1 MASSERTLHRPTL
14 ESLQSIAEH
23 LLAADLHRHT
33 GKVGLRRTLGGFG
46 QPEFFVNGKRRR
58 LRVDGT
64 RLALL
69 EGDHERWTELTTL
82 ADLARFAA
90 TGLGAPG
97 GVFEATTTLE
107 PEAGLNIDART
118 TGRLT
123 EFYRTAEAA
132 LEELRSANTGRRP
145 ALVQLW
151 PEHFDL
157 ATNLEEVNF
166 GASPGD
172 EAVPEPY
179 FYVGP
184 WEPREGDF
192 WNEPFGAVLR
202 HGDVS
207 QPDDVLDFFSV
218 GLRLATT

>member
-1 MASSERTLHRPTL
+1 MAASGRTLHRPTL

-33 GKVGLRRTLGGFG
+33 GKIGLRRTPGGFG
-46 QPEFFVNGKRRR
+46 QPEFFPDGKRRR

-90 TGLGAPG
+90 TDLGAPG

-107 PEAGLNIDART
+107 PGAGLNIDART
-118 TGRLT
+118 AGRLAG
-123 EFYRTAEAA
+123 FYRTAEAA
-132 LEELRSANTGRRP
+132 LEEFRSANTGRCP

-157 ATNLEEVNF
+157 ATDFEGINF

-184 WEPREGDF
+184 WEPREGEF

-202 HGDVS
+202 LGDVS
-207 QPDDVLDFFSV
+207 QANGVLDFFSE
-218 GLRLATT
+218 GLRLATA